1 MKKYKLRKW
10 VKELLIIII
19 MLIELGLLFKNGILQ
34 VVNTSTLSISPRII
48 EVLFYNVGAII
59 IFNISKE
66 LYKNED

>member
-34 VVNTSTLSISPRII
+34 AVNTSTLSISPRII
-48 EVLFYNVGAII
+48 EVLFYNIGAVVV
-59 IFNISKE
+59 FNISKE